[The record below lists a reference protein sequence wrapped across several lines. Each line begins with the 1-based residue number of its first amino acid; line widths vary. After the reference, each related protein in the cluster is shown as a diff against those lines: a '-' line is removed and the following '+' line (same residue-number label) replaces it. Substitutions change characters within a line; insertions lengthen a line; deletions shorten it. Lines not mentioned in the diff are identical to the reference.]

1 MNVPLS
7 DQIEFATTIRDSF
20 ARLVADGVKSTNE
33 MSMETKL
40 DRAEAILLTL
50 NAWAAYAAEIE
61 STGKGKA

>member
-50 NAWAAYAAEIE
+50 NAWAAYAADIE
-61 STGKGKA
+61 GRAK